1 MKQVFGFRG
10 TWQRLK
16 DGARLVCL
24 IGFYLAFFVCLV
36 CLVFICSFF
45 VQRRNV
51 THFHWRKHIAI
62 D

>member
-24 IGFYLAFFVCLV
+24 IGFYLGFFFFLV
-36 CLVFICSFF
+36 SFLF
-45 VQRRNV
+45 VWFVWFLFAR
-51 THFHWRKHIAI
+51 FLFKEGM
-62 D
+62 

>member
-24 IGFYLAFFVCLV
+24 IGFYLAFFFFSFHFCLFG
-36 CLVFICSFF
+36 LFPLYFF
-45 VQRRNV
+45 LFL
-51 THFHWRKHIAI
+51 THT
-62 D
+62 